1 MSTVQRSKSATA
13 SAGTDDACAIRLEHI
28 VTRLKGRTIHENVNL
43 CVRQGEI
50 LGLVGASGSGKT
62 TLLREIIGLESP
74 NEGRITIAGEPLQ
87 ALDAMSERRLRESC
101 GVVFQGG
108 ALFSSLSVFDNVAM
122 PLRELKL
129 LEEPL
134 VSQLV
139 CQKLRSVGLQPDAA
153 HLMPAQLS
161 GGMVKRAALAR
172 ALALEP
178 ELLLLDE
185 PTSGLDPISGSRFIE
200 LISRLHRE
208 LRFTALIVTH
218 DLDVLRH
225 LCDRVAVLADRRLVA
240 VGPLKQVVT
249 VEHRFVREF
258 FNGLRVAYSADAG
271 I

>member
-1 MSTVQRSKSATA
+1 MNTVQRPESAPTF
-13 SAGTDDACAIRLEHI
+13 GQTDDRCAIQLEHI
-28 VTRLKGRTIHENVNL
+28 VTRLEGRTIHENVTL

-74 NEGRITIAGEPLQ
+74 SEGRITVAGELLQ
-87 ALDAMSERRLRESC
+87 ALDAMSESRLRESC

-134 VSQLV
+134 ISQLV
-139 CQKLRSVGLQPDAA
+139 CQKLRSVGLRPDAA

-185 PTSGLDPISGSRFIE
+185 PTSGLDPISGARFIE

-218 DLDVLRH
+218 DLDVLRL
-225 LCDRVAVLADRRLVA
+225 LCDRVAVLADLRLVA
-240 VGPLKQVVT
+240 VGPLEEVVA
-249 VEHRFVREF
+249 VEHPFVREF
-258 FNGLRVAYSADAG
+258 FGG
-271 I
+271 IRTPHSGAAEP

>member
-1 MSTVQRSKSATA
+1 MTSAQQTENSSADA
-13 SAGTDDACAIRLEHI
+13 SAADVCAIRLEHI
-28 VTRLKGRTIHENVNL
+28 VTRLEGRSIHEDVNL
-43 CVRQGEI
+43 CVRHGEI

-74 NEGRITIAGEPLQ
+74 SGGEITVADVPLL
-87 ALDAMSERRLRESC
+87 ALDAMSESRLRESC

-108 ALFSSLSVFDNVAM
+108 ALFSSLTVFDNIAM

-134 VSQLV
+134 IAQLV
-139 CQKLRSVGLQPDAA
+139 CQKLRSVGLRADAA

-185 PTSGLDPISGSRFIE
+185 PTSGLDPISGARFIE

-218 DLDVLRH
+218 DLEVLRH

-240 VGPLKQVVT
+240 VGPLEKVIT
-249 VEHRFVREF
+249 ADHAFIREF
-258 FNGLRVAYSADAG
+258 FNGMREAQSGTAG
-271 I
+271 S

>member
-1 MSTVQRSKSATA
+1 MSTLPRTQDAPA
-13 SAGTDDACAIRLEHI
+13 LAPAPEACAIRLEGI
-28 VTRLKGRTIHENVNL
+28 VTRLEGHTIHENVSL

-62 TLLREIIGLESP
+62 TLLREIIGLENPS
-74 NEGRITIAGEPLQ
+74 EGQITVAGKRLQ
-87 ALDAMSERRLRESC
+87 ALDAMSESRLRESC

-108 ALFSSLSVFDNVAM
+108 ALFSSMTVFDNVAM

-129 LEEPL
+129 LDEPFIA
-134 VSQLV
+134 QLV
-139 CQKLRSVGLQPDAA
+139 CQKLRSVGLRPDAA
-153 HLMPAQLS
+153 HLMPEQLS

-185 PTSGLDPISGSRFIE
+185 PTSGLDPISGARFIE

-218 DLDVLRH
+218 DLEVLRH
-225 LCDRVAVLADRRLVA
+225 LCDRVAVLAERRLVA
-240 VGPLKQVVT
+240 VGPLEEIVT
-249 VEHRFVREF
+249 ADHAFVREF
-258 FNGLRVAYSADAG
+258 FSGMREPPAG
-271 I
+271 TARP